1 MAFWNKIFQRGRSM
15 ADPIP
20 TGRKSATGIN
30 SHGILSPYRSRIA
43 DILGELRRIPDEA
56 NAIDFLGKK
65 VPDVS
70 MALWNFLRLANQGHE
85 MKFYDYRD
93 KEKRLPD
100 VEARWREFAA
110 RINEIS
116 NAGMDGLI
124 DILHQLAFI
133 RGAQALEVEVSKDRT
148 EIVDVHPIIPQTIY
162 WELEERNGRKVF
174 IPYQQQFMG
183 KVSLEKGKANFFWVP
198 TDPDPGDPRG
208 NLILSPVLQAV
219 DFQIQT
225 LLDLQ
230 AVLHHQGWPRND
242 IKIILER
249 VMNAMPQEVKAS
261 AKAQKE
267 WLRQKWEEIVNTM
280 NNLEPDDDYIHWD
293 DIEINMNQGGNVGRG
308 LDVRA
313 VAELV
318 DVQTI
323 SGTKQMG
330 VFMNRTGAGV
340 TETFSTVQFRIF
352 TSGLK
357 SVQRGSKRII
367 EEVARLWL
375 RVSGVQ
381 AIPHFEHNAIDWRS
395 ELDVIKVK
403 LMQEEFWAIA
413 QLMGWVDED
422 KAAQEVTGVEKA
434 AGKPIEDR
442 VRVTFSAGGVAGS
455 AKDDSKGGVRKRE
468 DLSDLRGIYG
478 GSHQRK
484 IDMWSVR

>member
-1 MAFWNKIFQRGRSM
+1 
-15 ADPIP
+15 
-20 TGRKSATGIN
+20 
-30 SHGILSPYRSRIA
+30 
-43 DILGELRRIPDEA
+43 
-56 NAIDFLGKK
+56 
-65 VPDVS
+65 
-70 MALWNFLRLANQGHE
+70 
-85 MKFYDYRD
+85 
-93 KEKRLPD
+93 
-100 VEARWREFAA
+100 
-110 RINEIS
+110 
-116 NAGMDGLI
+116 
-124 DILHQLAFI
+124 
-133 RGAQALEVEVSKDRT
+133 
-148 EIVDVHPIIPQTIY
+148 
-162 WELEERNGRKVF
+162 
-174 IPYQQQFMG
+174 
-183 KVSLEKGKANFFWVP
+183 
-198 TDPDPGDPRG
+198 
-208 NLILSPVLQAV
+208 
-219 DFQIQT
+219 
-225 LLDLQ
+225 
-230 AVLHHQGWPRND
+230 
-242 IKIILER
+242 
-249 VMNAMPQEVKAS
+249 MNAMPQEVKAS